1 MKIGG
6 SPAIEQWVCQQ
17 TGLRWLPQA
26 GHSLGFFSNEGRLLG
41 AVYFSGYDGVNVIL
55 AAAGMPGSRWL
66 DRRGLWA
73 IFHYTFEQLGCARA
87 TAFVPESN
95 EKSIK
100 LVKQAGMVY
109 EAALERAAPGAERML
124 VFRMFADECPW
135 LNRGKRDAEPHN
147 SRNPNRSR

>member
-1 MKIGG
+1 MTGG
-6 SPAIEQWVCQQ
+6 EIIERWVCAQV
-17 TGLRWLPQA
+17 GKRWIPQA
-26 GHSLGFFSNEGRLLG
+26 GHALGFFSDDDALLG
-41 AVYFSGYDGVNVIL
+41 GVYFSGYDGTNVIL
-55 AAAGMPGSRWL
+55 DAAGMPGSRWL

-73 IFHYTFEQLGCARA
+73 IFHYSFEQLGCARA

-135 LNRGKRDAEPHN
+135 RTRDGKSYSGRYSDGARRH
-147 SRNPNRSR
+147 